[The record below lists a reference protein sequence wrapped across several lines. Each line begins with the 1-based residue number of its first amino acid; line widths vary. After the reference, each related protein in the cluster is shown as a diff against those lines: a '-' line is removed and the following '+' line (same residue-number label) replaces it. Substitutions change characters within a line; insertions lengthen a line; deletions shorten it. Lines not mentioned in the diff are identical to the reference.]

1 MGNYCIVN
9 KLRTFEC
16 KRATRDFFKFAP
28 QMEGESTY
36 VVESHLGVVSLLGVE
51 VIVDEGHSA
60 GSATTELGVEADD
73 GDGFFLGL
81 EHSGKLGLNLSLGNV
96 GELGVDHF
104 DTDLLSS
111 HEGVLE
117 ELANVKNE
125 LSVCH
130 TAHIY

>member
-1 MGNYCIVN
+1 
-9 KLRTFEC
+9 
-16 KRATRDFFKFAP
+16 
-28 QMEGESTY
+28 MEGESTY

-104 DTDLLSS
+104 DTLIIQKRLDRGSS
-111 HEGVLE
+111 YDRIDMRSWGALTTCF
-117 ELANVKNE
+117 LAMRGFLRN
-125 LSVCH
+125 LRM
-130 TAHIY
+130 